1 MMQRIRV
8 LVSVALLALC
18 FGLSSQAQADQL
30 IINGGFE
37 SGALSP
43 WFQGNDFSVGTENW
57 NVTAADAHTGSF
69 SATDVGDKE
78 LRQNFSATRT
88 GRITEVSFWL
98 KHPDTSPFPQGL
110 PAAVDFF
117 YSDGTQVQSVVLT
130 MTTNWELFDVT
141 DRLTPG
147 KQLTGFSIFG
157 FISAG
162 RFGLTN
168 RTFVDD
174 VMISVEPVPE
184 PATMLLLG
192 TGLAGIGMKLRK
204 RRQAKAE

>member
-78 LRQNFSATRT
+78 LRQNFSATRA

-168 RTFVDD
+168 RTFIDD

-204 RRQAKAE
+204 RRQAKGE